1 MSQPPYQQRVVEEKR
16 ELDEKLEK
24 LRDFIFHNAVFRTL
38 PPRERQLLV
47 RQQTAMATYS
57 RVLRER
63 IETFET
69 PGDDEAWG
77 N

>member
-1 MSQPPYQQRVVEEKR
+1 MSQPPYQQRVVEEKS

-24 LRDFIFHNAVFRTL
+24 LRDFIFHNSVFRTL

-63 IETFET
+63 IETFE
-69 PGDDEAWG
+69 GDEE
-77 N
+77 